1 MSCQRGHRE
10 AGLFPVHS
18 PEHGGLQGVGGGRS
32 RPTSPA
38 LWGTSAITQPERA
51 LASAPA
57 TSHTL
62 STLGWL
68 SALGLGC
75 LFCIET
81 PATETAA
88 QPITVTAAE
97 SSRQGG

>member
-1 MSCQRGHRE
+1 MWGAGGPGQLPQPFGAPQRSLSLR
-10 AGLFPVHS
+10 GL
-18 PEHGGLQGVGGGRS
+18 S
-32 RPTSPA
+32 RLHLPP
-38 LWGTSAITQPERA
+38 R
-51 LASAPA
+51 
-57 TSHTL
+57 TL